1 MESDRYAMTRR
12 LAQLLILCFPLLAAL
27 DAAPARRSADTRA
40 TVNLDELAK
49 NPASHAVPG
58 GPRREVFDPGMEIR
72 RRPNAGVNLNLPSA
86 AAVPG
91 PALAAATP
99 VYSGFQALL
108 DNFTVIPPDTEG
120 AVGPQHVVTM
130 LNSQVLIQSRD
141 GTWRANYPI
150 NLGGAGGFWSAVT
163 TSSDVFD
170 PNMRYDAAN
179 DRWLASAAVDSQKST
194 SAMLVGV
201 SQTGDPGGTW
211 NLYKINVGTS
221 GNWGD
226 YPVLGFNGNWVVV
239 SLNFFTVKNS
249 NYVNTTLYVFS
260 RSDLYQNGKGS
271 YTTFSDD
278 LGELIPAAD
287 FDNQPNHLYFVRTFA
302 GDAGV
307 HDGVGTIEISQLQ
320 GPLGSETFAGGN
332 VGEIVIN
339 DAWAD
344 AGANG
349 ADFAPQAGSTRKI
362 DAGDSRCQNCLLRG
376 GSIWCAHT
384 IFLPLSI
391 PTRSTVQWFQV
402 DPSNLTVLQR
412 GRIDDPSNTYFY
424 AYPTIAV
431 NKNNDALIGYNRFSA
446 QDYPSAE
453 FSFRMAS
460 DPASALEP
468 DVLFQAGQSSYV
480 VAGTK
485 SGSNRWGDFSR
496 TWTDPADDLTF
507 WTIQEYSVTAPSG
520 RSGQWGTWWVR
531 VTAPSLTVL
540 QPPTLA
546 AQGTVNAASYQ
557 GGGVA
562 PGELVTLFGSNLGP
576 TILQKPV
583 VSASGVVGTTAGG
596 ASVLFNG
603 VAAPM
608 VYASA
613 GQVAAVAPFALQG
626 QSSAQVQVSYLG
638 TISNTTTLPV
648 VGSLPGIFSSDSSGA
663 GEGAIRNQDNSVNS
677 AANPAARG
685 SVIQIYATGGG
696 AMPGA
701 VEGTLAQ
708 PPYVQLPATARV
720 GGITAQVEYAGE
732 APGIIVG
739 VLQINVEVPVG
750 VNPGSAVSVDVTFGG
765 ATSKAGV
772 TVAVK

>member
-1 MESDRYAMTRR
+1 MTCRFAR
-12 LAQLLILCFPLLAAL
+12 LLILCLPLLAAL
-27 DAAPARRSADTRA
+27 DAAPARRPADARA
-40 TVNLDELAK
+40 TVDLDELARK
-49 NPASHAVPG
+49 PASHAVPG
-58 GPRREVFDPGMEIR
+58 GPRREVFDPEMELR
-72 RRPNAGVNLNLPSA
+72 RRPNAGVNLNLPRA

-91 PALAAATP
+91 PAPAAATP
-99 VYSGFQALL
+99 VYSGFQGLL

-120 AVGPQHVVTM
+120 AIGPQHLVTM

-170 PNMRYDAAN
+170 PNIRYDATN
-179 DRWLASAAVDSQKST
+179 DRWLASAAVDSQQST

-201 SQTGDPGGTW
+201 SQTGDPGGKW
-211 NLYKINVGTS
+211 NLYKINVGPS

-239 SLNFFTVKNS
+239 SLNIFTIRGN
-249 NYVNTTLYVFS
+249 NYLKTTLYVFS
-260 RSDLYQNGKGS
+260 RSDLYQNGPGS
-271 YTTFSDD
+271 YTTFNDD

-287 FDNQPNHLYFVRTFA
+287 FDDQPNHLYFVRTFA
-302 GDAGV
+302 GDVGV

-344 AGANG
+344 TGDNS
-349 ADFAPQAGSTRKI
+349 ADFAPQASSKRKI
-362 DAGDSRCQNCLLRG
+362 DAGDSRVQNCLLRG
-376 GSIWCAHT
+376 GTIWCAHT
-384 IFLPLSI
+384 IFLPPSI
-391 PTRSTVQWFQV
+391 PTRSTVQWFQA

-412 GRIDDPSNTYFY
+412 GRIDDPTNTYFY

-431 NKNNDALIGYNRFSA
+431 NKNADALVGYNRFSA

-468 DVLFQAGQSSYV
+468 DVLFLAGQSSYV
-480 VAGTK
+480 AAGTQ

-496 TWTDPADDLTF
+496 TWTDPVDDLTF
-507 WTIQEYSVTAPSG
+507 WTIQEYSVVPAQG
-520 RSGQWGTWWVR
+520 RSGQWGTWWTR
-531 VTAPSLTVL
+531 VTAPSVTVL

-576 TILQKPV
+576 AVLQKPV
-583 VSASGVVGTTAGG
+583 VSASGVVGTVVGG

-626 QSSAQVQVSYLG
+626 QSSTQVQVSYLG

-648 VGSLPGIFSSDSSGA
+648 VGSLPGIFSYDSSGA
-663 GEGAIRNQDNSVNS
+663 GEGAILNQDNSVNS
-677 AANPAARG
+677 AVNPAARG

-708 PPYVQLPATARV
+708 PPYVQLPAQTVSARV
-720 GGITAQVEYAGE
+720 GGITAQVDYAGE

-739 VLQINVEVPVG
+739 VLQINVVVPAG
-750 VNPGSAVSVDVTFGG
+750 VTPGSAVPVDVTIGG

>member
-1 MESDRYAMTRR
+1 
-12 LAQLLILCFPLLAAL
+12 
-27 DAAPARRSADTRA
+27 
-40 TVNLDELAK
+40 
-49 NPASHAVPG
+49 
-58 GPRREVFDPGMEIR
+58 MEIR
-72 RRPNAGVNLNLPSA
+72 RRPNAGVKLNLPRA

-91 PALAAATP
+91 PAPAAATP
-99 VYSGFQALL
+99 VYSGFQGLL
-108 DNFTVIPPDTEG
+108 DNYTVIPPDTEG

-170 PNMRYDAAN
+170 PNIRYDAAN
-179 DRWLASAAVDSQKST
+179 DRWLASAAVDSQQST

-211 NLYKINVGTS
+211 NLYKIDVGPS

-239 SLNFFTVKNS
+239 SLNFFTIRGN

-260 RSDLYQNGKGS
+260 RSDLYQNGRGT
-271 YTTFSDD
+271 YTTFNDD

-302 GDAGV
+302 GDVGV

-320 GPLGSETFAGGN
+320 GPVGSETFAGGN
-332 VGEIVIN
+332 VGEIAIN

-344 AGANG
+344 SGANG
-349 ADFAPQAGSTRKI
+349 ADFAPQASSTRKI
-362 DAGDSRCQNCLLRG
+362 DTGDSRVQNCLLRG
-376 GSIWCAHT
+376 GTIWCAHT
-384 IFLPLSI
+384 IFLPPSD

-402 DPSNLTVLQR
+402 DPAKLTVLQR
-412 GRIDDPSNTYFY
+412 GRIDDPTNTYFY

-431 NKNNDALIGYNRFSA
+431 NRNADVLIGYNRFSA

-480 VAGTK
+480 ATGTK

-496 TWTDPADDLTF
+496 TWTDPVDDLTF
-507 WTIQEYSVTAPSG
+507 WTIQEYAVVPSEG
-520 RSGQWGTWWVR
+520 RSGQWGTWWTR
-531 VTAPSLTVL
+531 VTAPSSTVL
-540 QPPTLA
+540 QPPTLT

-576 TILQKPV
+576 AVLQQPL
-583 VSASGVVGTTAGG
+583 VSALGVVGTVAGG

-603 VAAPM
+603 VPAPM

-613 GQVAAVAPFALQG
+613 SQLAAVAPFALQG

-638 TISNTTTLPV
+638 RISNTTALQV
-648 VGSLPGIFSSDSSGA
+648 VGSMPGIFSYDSSGS
-663 GEGAIRNQDNSVNS
+663 GEGSILNQDYSVNS

-720 GGITAQVEYAGE
+720 GGITAEVEYAGE

-739 VLQINVEVPVG
+739 VLQINVVVPAG
-750 VNPGSAVSVDVTFGG
+750 VTPGSAVALDVTIGG
-765 ATSKAGV
+765 VTSKAGV

>member
-1 MESDRYAMTRR
+1 MTLR
-12 LAQLLILCFPLLAAL
+12 LARLLILCWPLLAAL
-27 DAAPARRSADTRA
+27 DAAPARRPADTRA

-58 GPRREVFDPGMEIR
+58 GSRREVFDPEMEIR
-72 RRPNAGVNLNLPSA
+72 RRPNAGVNLNLPRA

-91 PALAAATP
+91 PAPAAATP
-99 VYSGFQALL
+99 VYSGFQGLL

-150 NLGGAGGFWSAVT
+150 NLGGTGGFWSAAT
-163 TSSDVFD
+163 TSTDVFD
-170 PNMRYDAAN
+170 PNIRYDAAN
-179 DRWLASAAVDSQKST
+179 DRWIASAVVDSQKST

-239 SLNFFTVKNS
+239 SLNFFTIKGS
-249 NYVNTTLYVFS
+249 NYVNTTLYVFGK
-260 RSDLYQNGKGS
+260 SDLYQKNGKGS
-271 YTTFSDD
+271 YTTFTDD

-287 FDNQPNHLYFVRTFA
+287 FDNQSNHLYFVRTFA
-302 GDAGV
+302 GDVGV

-320 GPLGSETFAGGN
+320 GPLGAETFAGGN
-332 VGEIVIN
+332 AGEIVIN

-362 DAGDSRCQNCLLRG
+362 DAGDSRVQNCLLRG

-384 IFLPLSI
+384 IFLPLSN

-431 NKNNDALIGYNRFSA
+431 NKNSDALIGYNRFSA

-453 FSFRMAS
+453 FSFRLAS

-468 DVLFQAGQSSYV
+468 DVLFLAGKSSYV
-480 VAGTK
+480 AAGTK
-485 SGSNRWGDFSR
+485 TGSNRWGDFSR
-496 TWTDPADDLTF
+496 TWTDPTDDLTF
-507 WTIQEYSVTAPSG
+507 WTIQEYSVVPTQG
-520 RSGQWGTWWVR
+520 QSGQWGTWWTR
-531 VTAPSLTVL
+531 VTAPSVTVI
-540 QPPTLA
+540 QPPTLS

-576 TILQKPV
+576 AVLQKPL
-583 VSASGVVGTTAGG
+583 VSATGVVGAVAGG

-626 QSSAQVQVSYLG
+626 QSSTQVQVSYLG
-638 TISNTTTLPV
+638 TISNTMTLPV
-648 VGSLPGIFSSDSSGA
+648 VGSLPGIFSYDSSGA
-663 GEGAIRNQDNSVNS
+663 GEGAILNQDNSVNS
-677 AANPAARG
+677 GASPAARG

-708 PPYVQLPATARV
+708 PPYVQLPATQVSARV
-720 GGITAQVEYAGE
+720 GGISAKVDYAGE
-732 APGIIVG
+732 APGILVG
-739 VLQINVEVPVG
+739 VLQINIEVPAG
-750 VNPGSAVSVDVTFGG
+750 VTPGSAVPVDVTIGG

>member
-1 MESDRYAMTRR
+1 MTRR
-12 LAQLLILCFPLLAAL
+12 LAQLPILCFALLAAL
-27 DAAPARRSADTRA
+27 DAAPARRPADTRA

-49 NPASHAVPG
+49 NPASHAVAG
-58 GPRREVFDPGMEIR
+58 GPRREVFDPEMEIR
-72 RRPNAGVNLNLPSA
+72 RRPNAGVNLNLPRA

-91 PALAAATP
+91 PAPAAATP
-99 VYSGFQALL
+99 VYSGFQGLL

-150 NLGGAGGFWSAVT
+150 NLGGTGGFWSAAT
-163 TSSDVFD
+163 TSTDVFD
-170 PNMRYDAAN
+170 PNIRYDAAN
-179 DRWLASAAVDSQKST
+179 DRWIASAVVDSQKST

-239 SLNFFTVKNS
+239 SLNFFTIRGS
-249 NYVNTTLYVFS
+249 NYVNTTLYVFGK
-260 RSDLYQNGKGS
+260 SDLYQNGKGS

-302 GDAGV
+302 GDVGV

-320 GPLGSETFAGGN
+320 GPLGAETFAGGN
-332 VGEIVIN
+332 AGEIVIN

-362 DAGDSRCQNCLLRG
+362 DAGDSRVQNCLLRG

-384 IFLPLSI
+384 IFLPLSN

-431 NKNNDALIGYNRFSA
+431 NKNSDALIGYNRFSA

-453 FSFRMAS
+453 FSFRLAS

-468 DVLFQAGQSSYV
+468 DVLFLAGKSSYV
-480 VAGTK
+480 AAGTK
-485 SGSNRWGDFSR
+485 TGSNRWGDFSR
-496 TWTDPADDLTF
+496 TWTDPTDDLTF
-507 WTIQEYSVTAPSG
+507 WTIQEYSVVPTQG
-520 RSGQWGTWWVR
+520 QSGQWGTWWTR
-531 VTAPSLTVL
+531 VTAPSVTVI
-540 QPPTLA
+540 QPPTLS

-576 TILQKPV
+576 AVLQKPL
-583 VSASGVVGTTAGG
+583 VSATGVVGAVAGG

-626 QSSAQVQVSYLG
+626 QSSTQVQVSYLG

-648 VGSLPGIFSSDSSGA
+648 VGSLPGIFSYDSSGT
-663 GEGAIRNQDNSVNS
+663 GEGAILNQDYSVNS
-677 AANPAARG
+677 GASPATRG

-708 PPYVQLPATARV
+708 PPYVQLPATQVSARV
-720 GGITAQVEYAGE
+720 GGISAEVWYAGE

-739 VLQINVEVPVG
+739 VLQINVLVPMG
-750 VNPGSAVSVDVTFGG
+750 VTPGSAVPVDVTIGG

>member
-1 MESDRYAMTRR
+1 MTRR
-12 LAQLLILCFPLLAAL
+12 FARLPILGFALLAAL
-27 DAAPARRSADTRA
+27 DAAPTRRPADVRA
-40 TVNLDELAK
+40 TVNLDALAK

-72 RRPNAGVNLNLPSA
+72 RRPNAGGNLNLPRA

-91 PALAAATP
+91 PAPAAATP
-99 VYSGFQALL
+99 VYSGFQGLV
-108 DNFTVIPPDTEG
+108 DDFTVIPPDTEG

-150 NLGGAGGFWSAVT
+150 NLGGTLGFWSAVT
-163 TSSDVFD
+163 TSTDVFD
-170 PNMRYDAAN
+170 PNIRYDAAN
-179 DRWLASAAVDSQKST
+179 DRWIASAAVDSEKST

-226 YPVLGFNGNWVVV
+226 YPVLGFNGNWIVV
-239 SLNFFTVKNS
+239 SLNFFTVKGS

-260 RSDLYQNGKGS
+260 RSDLYQNGKGA

-302 GDAGV
+302 GEVGV
-307 HDGVGTIEISQLQ
+307 NSNPGTIEISQLQ
-320 GPLGSETFAGGN
+320 GPLGAETLAGGN
-332 VGEIVIN
+332 VGEIAIG
-339 DAWAD
+339 DGWAD
-344 AGANG
+344 TGANG
-349 ADFAPQAGSTRKI
+349 ADFAPQASSTRKI
-362 DAGDSRCQNCLLRG
+362 DAGDSRVQNCLLRG
-376 GSIWCAHT
+376 GTIWCAHT
-384 IFLPLSI
+384 IFLPPSD

-402 DPSNLTVLQR
+402 DPSNLRVLQR
-412 GRIDDPSNTYFY
+412 GRIDDPTNTYFY

-431 NKNNDALIGYNRFSA
+431 NKNNDALIGYNRFSS

-468 DVLFQAGQSSYV
+468 DVLFLAGQSSYV
-480 VAGTK
+480 AAGTK

-507 WTIQEYSVTAPSG
+507 WTIQEYPATPSEG
-520 RSGQWGTWWVR
+520 RSGQWGTWWTR

-576 TILQKPV
+576 TVLQNSV
-583 VSASGVVGTTAGG
+583 ISASGVVGTVAGG

-608 VYASA
+608 VYAWA

-626 QSSAQVQVSYLG
+626 QSSTQVQVSYLG
-638 TISNTTTLPV
+638 TISNTMTLPV
-648 VGSLPGIFSSDSSGA
+648 VRSLPGIFSYDSSGA
-663 GEGAIRNQDNSVNS
+663 GEGAILNQDSSVNS
-677 AANPAARG
+677 AANPAARE

-708 PPYVQLPATARV
+708 PPYVQVPATARV
-720 GGITAQVEYAGE
+720 GGINAKVDYAGE
-732 APGIIVG
+732 APGSIVG
-739 VLQINVEVPVG
+739 VLQINVVVPDG
-750 VNPGSAVSVDVTFGG
+750 VTPGSAVAVDVTIGG
-765 ATSKAGV
+765 VTSKAGV

>member
-1 MESDRYAMTRR
+1 MTRTCAR
-12 LAQLLILCFPLLAAL
+12 LLILCFPLMAAL
-27 DAAPARRSADTRA
+27 DAAPARRPADTRA

-49 NPASHAVPG
+49 NAASHAVRG
-58 GPRREVFDPGMEIR
+58 GPRREVFDPEMEIR
-72 RRPNAGVNLNLPSA
+72 RRPNAGVNLNLPRA

-91 PALAAATP
+91 PAPAAATP
-99 VYSGFQALL
+99 VYSGFQGLL
-108 DNFTVIPPDTEG
+108 DDFTVIPPDTEG

-141 GTWRANYPI
+141 GTWRTNYPI
-150 NLGGAGGFWSAVT
+150 NLGGASGFWSAVT
-163 TSSDVFD
+163 TSTDVFD
-170 PNMRYDAAN
+170 PNIRYDAAN
-179 DRWLASAAVDSQKST
+179 DRWIASAAVDAQLTT

-211 NLYKINVGTS
+211 NLYKINVGRS
-221 GNWGD
+221 GNWDD
-226 YPVLGFNGNWVVV
+226 YPVLGLNGNWIVV
-239 SLNFFTVKNS
+239 SVNVFTVRGS
-249 NYVNTTLYVFS
+249 NYVNTTLYVFGK
-260 RSDLYQNGKGS
+260 SDLYQNGKGS

-278 LGELIPAAD
+278 MGELIPAAD

-302 GDAGV
+302 GDVGV
-307 HDGVGTIEISQLQ
+307 NDPYGTIEISQLQ

-332 VGEIVIN
+332 VGQIAIS
-339 DAWAD
+339 DGWAD
-344 AGANG
+344 TGANG

-362 DAGDSRCQNCLLRG
+362 DAGDSRLQNCLLRG
-376 GSIWCAHT
+376 GTIWCAHT
-384 IFLPLSI
+384 IFLPLSN

-402 DPSNLTVLQR
+402 DPAKLTVLQR
-412 GRIDDPSNTYFY
+412 GRIDDPTNTYFY

-431 NKNNDALIGYNRFSA
+431 NKNSDALIGYNRFSA

-453 FSFRMAS
+453 FSFRIAS

-507 WTIQEYSVTAPSG
+507 WTIQEYSVTPSQG
-520 RSGQWGTWWVR
+520 RSGQWGTWWTR
-531 VTAPSLTVL
+531 VTAPSATVL

-576 TILQKPV
+576 AVLQKSV
-583 VSASGVVGTTAGG
+583 VGASGVVDTVAGG

-603 VAAPM
+603 MEAPM
-608 VYASA
+608 IYAWA

-638 TISNTTTLPV
+638 TISNTITLPV
-648 VGSLPGIFSSDSSGA
+648 VGSLPGIFSYDASGA
-663 GEGAIRNQDNSVNS
+663 GEGAILNEDSSVNS
-677 AANPAARG
+677 AANPAARK

-708 PPYVQLPATARV
+708 PPYVQLPATQTVSVRV
-720 GGITAQVEYAGE
+720 DGITAEVQYAGE

-739 VLQINVEVPVG
+739 VLQINVVVPAG
-750 VNPGSAVSVDVTFGG
+750 VTPGSAVPVDVTIGG

>member
-1 MESDRYAMTRR
+1 MTRTCAR
-12 LAQLLILCFPLLAAL
+12 LLILCFPLMAAL
-27 DAAPARRSADTRA
+27 DAAPARRPADTRA
-40 TVNLDELAK
+40 TVNLDGLAK
-49 NPASHAVPG
+49 NPASHAVRG
-58 GPRREVFDPGMEIR
+58 GPRREVFDPEMEIR
-72 RRPNAGVNLNLPSA
+72 RRPNAGVNLNLPRA

-91 PALAAATP
+91 PAPAAATP
-99 VYSGFQALL
+99 VYSGFQGLL
-108 DNFTVIPPDTEG
+108 DDFTVIPPDTEG

-141 GTWRANYPI
+141 GTWRTNYPI
-150 NLGGAGGFWSAVT
+150 NLGGASGFWSAVT
-163 TSSDVFD
+163 TSTDVFD
-170 PNMRYDAAN
+170 PNIRYDAAN
-179 DRWLASAAVDSQKST
+179 DRWIASAAVDAQLTT

-211 NLYKINVGTS
+211 NLYKINVGRS
-221 GNWGD
+221 GNWDD
-226 YPVLGFNGNWVVV
+226 YPVLGLNGNWIVV
-239 SLNFFTVKNS
+239 SVNVFTVRGS
-249 NYVNTTLYVFS
+249 NYVNTTLYVFGK
-260 RSDLYQNGKGS
+260 SDLYQNGKGS

-278 LGELIPAAD
+278 MGELIPAAD

-302 GDAGV
+302 GDVGV
-307 HDGVGTIEISQLQ
+307 NDPYGTIEISQLQ

-332 VGEIVIN
+332 VGQIAIS
-339 DAWAD
+339 DGWAD
-344 AGANG
+344 TGANG

-362 DAGDSRCQNCLLRG
+362 DAGDSRLQNCLLRG
-376 GSIWCAHT
+376 GTIWCAHT
-384 IFLPLSI
+384 IFLPLSN

-402 DPSNLTVLQR
+402 DPAKLTVLQR
-412 GRIDDPSNTYFY
+412 GRIDDPTNTYFY

-431 NKNNDALIGYNRFSA
+431 NKNSDALIGYNRFSA

-453 FSFRMAS
+453 FSFRIAS

-507 WTIQEYSVTAPSG
+507 WTIQEYSVTPSQG
-520 RSGQWGTWWVR
+520 RSGQWGTWWAR
-531 VTAPSLTVL
+531 VTAPSVTVL
-540 QPPTLA
+540 QVPTLA

-576 TILQKPV
+576 AVLQKSV
-583 VSASGVVGTTAGG
+583 VGASGVVDTVAGG

-603 VAAPM
+603 MEAPM
-608 VYASA
+608 IYAWA

-638 TISNTTTLPV
+638 TISNTITLPV
-648 VGSLPGIFSSDSSGA
+648 VGSLPGIFSYDASGA
-663 GEGAIRNQDNSVNS
+663 GEGAILNEDSSVNS
-677 AANPAARG
+677 AANPAARK

-708 PPYVQLPATARV
+708 PPYVQLPATQTVSVRV
-720 GGITAQVEYAGE
+720 DGITAEVQYAGE

-739 VLQINVEVPVG
+739 VLQINVVVPAG
-750 VNPGSAVSVDVTFGG
+750 VTPGSAVPVDVTIGG